1 MLARRRAAMSCPS
14 VRCAHVP
21 AWPPFDQT
29 PGVVPMNTIPL
40 RQTLTLVMIFVII
53 STGFIMLDRGEALD
67 PVRDGLTQ
75 VITPISSAFNELVDR
90 GEDPTELEAELA
102 RVTAERDDLKAENSR
117 LKGDQRELE
126 SLRLE
131 QDASNRHPDYEFTAA
146 NVTGG
151 NATGAQMFIIIDR
164 GSLDGVAKG
173 MAITSP
179 HYYVGQVVEVTE
191 HSAKVMLIVD
201 ASQNVGAMLEDSR
214 ADGVVYGQRQLGGYL
229 TMRHVEAD
237 VVPKENEWIVTS
249 RFPATQTRQVPPDV
263 PIGQVL
269 GEPVVDTQT
278 DSLVIQVRPGVSN
291 FDDLHEVWIVTPK
304 AGD

>member
-1 MLARRRAAMSCPS
+1 MSWPS
-14 VRCAHVP
+14 VRCANATTQALADQIP
-21 AWPPFDQT
+21 A
-29 PGVVPMNTIPL
+29 VVPMNTIPL
-40 RQTLTLVMIFVII
+40 RQTLTLVTIFVII
-53 STGFIMLDRGEALD
+53 STGFILIDRRDALD

-75 VITPISSAFNELVDR
+75 VVAPISSAFNDLVGR
-90 GEDPTELEAELA
+90 GEDPADLEAELA
-102 RVTAERDDLKAENSR
+102 RVTAERDALKAENSR
-117 LKGDQRELE
+117 FKGDQRELE

-131 QDASNRHPDYEFTAA
+131 QDASKRHPDYEFTAA
-146 NVTGG
+146 NVIGG
-151 NATGAQMFIIIDR
+151 DATGAQMFIIIDR

-214 ADGVVYGQRQLGGYL
+214 ADGVIYGERQLGGYL

-237 VVPKENEWIVTS
+237 VVPNENEWVVTS
-249 RFPATQTRQVPPDV
+249 RFPATQTRQVPPDI

-269 GEPVVDTQT
+269 GQPEVDTQT

-291 FDDLHEVWIVTPK
+291 FDDLRKVWIVTPK
-304 AGD
+304 AED